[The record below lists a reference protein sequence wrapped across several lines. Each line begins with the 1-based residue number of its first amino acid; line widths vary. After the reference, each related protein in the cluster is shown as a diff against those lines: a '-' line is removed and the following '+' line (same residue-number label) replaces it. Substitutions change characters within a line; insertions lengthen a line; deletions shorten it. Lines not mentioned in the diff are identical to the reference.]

1 MAYDHGA
8 FRVSNLEEAVRF
20 YTEKL
25 GFQQLFTVDSEAF
38 GERGVFLE
46 YHGARLELI
55 ETTGVPYHP
64 VRPKRPYCPHLCFE
78 AEDMDEVIDRLK
90 KHGIQILEGP
100 NEIAGSEQW
109 IYFADPDWNVLEYIV
124 WLYRDKSGH

>member
-64 VRPKRPYCPHLCFE
+64 VRPKRPY
-78 AEDMDEVIDRLK
+78 
-90 KHGIQILEGP
+90 
-100 NEIAGSEQW
+100 
-109 IYFADPDWNVLEYIV
+109 
-124 WLYRDKSGH
+124 

>member
-38 GERGVFLE
+38 GERGVF
-46 YHGARLELI
+46 
-55 ETTGVPYHP
+55 
-64 VRPKRPYCPHLCFE
+64 
-78 AEDMDEVIDRLK
+78 
-90 KHGIQILEGP
+90 
-100 NEIAGSEQW
+100 
-109 IYFADPDWNVLEYIV
+109 WNITAHA
-124 WLYRDKSGH
+124 WS